1 MNRTVPGDQLSASA
15 VARAS
20 PVHERNCDHCGTLF
34 VPRREHGRF
43 CSADCRARWNSEQAS
58 GPVAGLRTLDWAVY
72 SMREA
77 TARLYSVRL
86 RDPAGVFAVVSEAV
100 WRVTI
105 VDAAL
110 VRYQPDG
117 YDRALN
123 RLGPGGRRQAEE
135 TLAGLRFVRNQ
146 MSLFANPAD
155 FVRPAGPAGPGASS
169 PGPAAG
175 IAAWVWNPV
184 PEPATAALP
193 PHGQDWERARYL
205 AYRHRL
211 AGNRV
216 GEVFEQVQAFLD
228 LTLPTPAETPGEN
241 TARWP

>member
-1 MNRTVPGDQLSASA
+1 MNRTVPGDHLGVPA
-15 VARAS
+15 VVRAG
-20 PVHERNCDHCGTLF
+20 PVHERNCDQCGRLF
-34 VPRREHGRF
+34 APRREHGRF
-43 CSADCRARWNSEQAS
+43 CSADCRARWNREQAS
-58 GPVAGLRTLDWAVY
+58 SPVAGLRTLDWAAY

-117 YDRALN
+117 YDRALG
-123 RLGPGGRRQAEE
+123 RLGPEDRLRTEE

-155 FVRPAGPAGPGASS
+155 FVRPAGAARPGGSS
-169 PGPAAG
+169 PGPDAG
-175 IAAWVWNPV
+175 IAAWAWNPV

-205 AYRHRL
+205 AYQHRL
-211 AGNRV
+211 AGRRV
-216 GEVFEQVQAFLD
+216 GEVFEQAQAFLN
-228 LTLPTPAETPGEN
+228 LTLPPAAEVPGGD
-241 TARWP
+241 TAP